1 MRDSRLDNLLKASS
15 MTPETDND
23 NRLVSALVRGIS
35 ILQCFNTRRL
45 ELSAKELMD
54 LTGLPK
60 PTLFRLVDTLCE
72 IGALRYSE
80 RVSKYVPGLALLN
93 LSAPVLA
100 RMSVRQFAR
109 PAMQELADHTEGQMQ
124 LVVANQMRLT
134 YVDVVQGRGSKVY
147 RPEVGTH
154 VSMSRTAS
162 GRAYLLALPEAQRE
176 AYLAQL
182 RESEPEKAALLTERL
197 VGARADLNEFG
208 FTRSHADLHR
218 EVQSICVPMQAMR
231 DGELWLFTL
240 SLPVFSPLLKS
251 LETEVGPRLIS
262 LVHNVEASLGNS

>member
-1 MRDSRLDNLLKASS
+1 MIAD
-15 MTPETDND
+15 TDND

-35 ILQCFNTRRL
+35 ILQCFDTQRL

-80 RVSKYVPGLALLN
+80 RVSKYVPGLTLLN

-109 PAMQELADHTEGQMQ
+109 PAMQELADHIDAQLQLIVASQMS
-124 LVVANQMRLT
+124 LT

-162 GRAYLLALPEAQRE
+162 GRAFLLSLPEAQRQ
-176 AYLAQL
+176 AYMDQLAQ
-182 RESEPEKAALLTERL
+182 RDPEKARFLAGRL
-197 VGARADLNEFG
+197 EDARQDLQKHG
-208 FTRSHADLHR
+208 FTRSHSDLHR

-231 DGELWLFTL
+231 DGELWLFTV
-240 SLPVFSPLLKS
+240 SLPIFSPHLKE
-251 LETEVGPRLIS
+251 LETEVGPRLIT
-262 LVHNVEASLGNS
+262 LVHNVESSLGNS

>member
-1 MRDSRLDNLLKASS
+1 

-23 NRLVSALVRGIS
+23 NRLVSALVRGMS
-35 ILQCFNTRRL
+35 ILQCFDTQRL

-80 RVSKYVPGLALLN
+80 RVSKYVPGLTLLN

-109 PAMQELADHTEGQMQ
+109 PAMQELADHIEAQ
-124 LVVANQMRLT
+124 LQLIVASQMRLT

-162 GRAYLLALPEAQRE
+162 GRAFLLSLPEDQRE
-176 AYLAQL
+176 AYLSQL
-182 RESEPEKAALLTERL
+182 AEREPEKASFLRRRLDEARQDLTQH
-197 VGARADLNEFG
+197 G

-218 EVQSICVPMQAMR
+218 EVQSICVPMQATR
-231 DGELWLFTL
+231 DGELWLFTA
-240 SLPVFSPLLKS
+240 SMPVFSPHLKD
-251 LETEVGPRLIS
+251 LDTEVGPRLIT
-262 LVHNVEASLGNS
+262 LVHNVESSLGNS

>member
-1 MRDSRLDNLLKASS
+1 

-35 ILQCFNTRRL
+35 ILQCFNTQRL

-80 RVSKYVPGLALLN
+80 RVSKYVPGLTLLN

-109 PAMQELADHTEGQMQ
+109 PAMQELADHIEAQLQLIVASQMQ
-124 LVVANQMRLT
+124 LT

-162 GRAYLLALPEAQRE
+162 GRAFLLSLPEAQRE
-176 AYLAQL
+176 AYLTQLDEREPAKAKLLRTRLIEAQQD
-182 RESEPEKAALLTERL
+182 LTEH
-197 VGARADLNEFG
+197 G

-218 EVQSICVPMQAMR
+218 EVQSICVPMQATR
-231 DGELWLFTL
+231 DGELWLFTV
-240 SLPVFSPLLKS
+240 SLPIFSPHLKH
-251 LETEVGPRLIS
+251 LDTEVGPRLIT
-262 LVHNVEASLGNS
+262 LVHNVESSLGNS

>member
-1 MRDSRLDNLLKASS
+1 MI
-15 MTPETDND
+15 TETDND

-35 ILQCFNTRRL
+35 ILQCFDTKRT

-80 RVSKYVPGLALLN
+80 RVSKYVPGLTLLN
-93 LSAPVLA
+93 HSAPVLA

-109 PAMQELADHTEGQMQ
+109 PAMQELADHIEGQLQ
-124 LVVANQMRLT
+124 LIVASQMRLT
-134 YVDVVQGRGSKVY
+134 YVDIVQGRGTKVY
-147 RPEVGTH
+147 HPDVGTH
-154 VSMSRTAS
+154 VSTSRTAS
-162 GRAYLLALPEAQRE
+162 GRAFLLRLPEAQRQ
-176 AYLAQL
+176 AYLDQLAQ
-182 RESEPEKAALLTERL
+182 RDPEKAKFLTQRLETARQDLERL
-197 VGARADLNEFG
+197 G
-208 FTRSHADLHR
+208 FTNSHSDLHR

-240 SLPVFSPLLKS
+240 SLPVFSPHLKS

-262 LVHNVEASLGNS
+262 LVHNVEASLGNG